1 METNNRKE
9 ELVKLIKEAQD
20 AYYNG
25 EDAIMSDKVFDSLW
39 DELTELDPDNPI
51 LHKVGEDS
59 GSIFKKAPHV
69 LHMFSQQKCKEPS
82 EFLDWISKHK
92 VPKYLVQHKLDGAS
106 IELQYVDGNF
116 VKAVTRGNGIIG
128 DDVTQNFIN
137 NQDVPKKVVLNDKPF
152 NGGVR
157 GEVLLFHTDFV
168 THFKDKA
175 NCRNAANGIM
185 KRKDDEAA
193 KFLHIIAY
201 DAQSTDGYMFDTE
214 TEKTVFLEYNGF
226 RVVQTTYFDYNPE
239 EIIKMRDRLGSSRFD
254 QLEYDI
260 DGLVIKCD
268 KCDPEDVKR
277 DRPDKQIAFKFS
289 LDEAITTILDV
300 EWSVSGRSRT
310 PVAICQPV
318 RLNGTTVRRANLC
331 NLGLI
336 RSMGAKIGSKVV
348 MVKRGEIIPKIER
361 VCETLPNARD
371 IPIPTRCD
379 FCGSELHVTDTKIV
393 CHNPVCPST
402 IYHRI
407 ERWCEVHKI
416 YGLGLANIIKL
427 YDSGIKDIVD
437 LYTHDNLED
446 LLISVLGENGRKI
459 YPRIISSKK
468 TNLAKVLQGFD
479 MEYIGESTAKL
490 LANGLS
496 WDFNEFKTKLNIDNI
511 IVLEGMSDI
520 STINVL
526 GSIIAN
532 MPILEKLV
540 ANLELE
546 IPSASSTDSQLKGMN
561 ICITGELYS
570 MPRSKMKELLESKGV
585 KLQSGVS
592 KTTDYL
598 VCNSPSGS
606 SKYTTA
612 VELGI
617 NIIDE
622 HKLIELLGGF

>member
-1 METNNRKE
+1 MEANNRKE
-9 ELVKLIKEAQD
+9 ELVRLIKEAQD

-25 EDAIMSDKVFDSLW
+25 ENAIMSDNFFDELW

-59 GSIFKKAPHV
+59 GSIFKKAPHI
-69 LHMFSQQKCKEPS
+69 LHMFSQQKCKEPG
-82 EFLDWISKHK
+82 EFLDWVSKHR
-92 VPKYLVQHKLDGAS
+92 VPRYLVQHKLDGAS
-106 IELQYVDGNF
+106 IELQYVNGSF
-116 VKAVTRGNGIIG
+116 VKAVTRGNGVIG
-128 DDVTQNFIN
+128 DDVTQNFVN
-137 NQDVPKKVVLNDKPF
+137 NKDVPKKVVLNNKPF
-152 NGGVR
+152 NGGIR
-157 GEVLLFHTDFV
+157 GEVLLFHSDFA
-168 THFKDKA
+168 TYFKDKA

-193 KFLHIIAY
+193 KFLHIIVY
-201 DAQSTDGYMFDTE
+201 DAQSTDGQIFNTE

-226 RVVQTTYFDYNPE
+226 RVVQSIYFDDPKD
-239 EIIKMRDRLGSSRFD
+239 IIKLRDSLGSSRFED
-254 QLEYDI
+254 LEYDI

-277 DRPDKQIAFKFS
+277 DRPDRQIAFKFS

-310 PVAICQPV
+310 PVAICSPV

-336 RSMGAKIGSKVV
+336 RSMGAKIGSKVI

-361 VCETLPNARD
+361 VCETPHDAKD
-371 IPIPTRCD
+371 IPIPTHCE

-393 CHNPVCPST
+393 CHNTVCPST

-407 ERWCEVHKI
+407 ERWCDVHKI
-416 YGLGLANIIKL
+416 YGLGLANIMKL
-427 YDSGIKDIVD
+427 YDAGIKDIVD
-437 LYTHDNLED
+437 LYTKDDLED
-446 LLISVLGENGRKI
+446 LLITVLGENGRKI
-459 YPRIISSKK
+459 YPRLVASKK

-496 WDFNEFKTKLNIDNI
+496 WDFNEFKSKLDVNNI

-532 MPILEKLV
+532 MPLLEKLI

-546 IPSASSTDSQLKGMN
+546 VPNTNSMQSKIKGMN
-561 ICITGELYS
+561 ICVTGELYS
-570 MPRSKMKELLESKGV
+570 MPRSKMKEVLESRGA

-612 VELGI
+612 VKLGVK
-617 NIIDE
+617 IIDE
-622 HKLIELLGGF
+622 NKLIELLGGL